1 MGMDIKQRQLLKK
14 YVDLLIQRWR
24 LISICLLLGVTCGLG
39 YYLYV
44 PKVFQSSA
52 TLSYERQQ
60 INPAKMD
67 PEQGKQLLQ
76 DSLATL
82 KELVT
87 SRNSLEK
94 VIQQHSLYA
103 EARSTQPIEDVIE
116 MMRKNIEIKPQGKG
130 DIFTVAFQ
138 GGDPQKVVRVT
149 NALAAL
155 FIEENLKYREER
167 ATETS
172 QYTEKELALSKKV
185 LDEKEQH
192 MRDYKLKFF
201 NEMPDQRQSNLTQ
214 LQTLIKQ
221 NQETQNSIQ
230 ELERTKVMAQ
240 EQARMQQ
247 QLAALSSAQST
258 VPHNIAPHAETDEER
273 LERLNVYLG
282 QLLEKYTEK
291 HPEVWRTKQMIAQ
304 LESKGI
310 TPRSGNP
317 QKKVDSSS
325 KNALAASLEG
335 QRLQAQ
341 VQQIDLNI
349 QQLRQVLT
357 SLPTQIA
364 QYQKWIDAAP
374 IREAEWNSL
383 TRDYNE
389 MRRHY
394 DQLVANNLQAQSAEN
409 LERNQR
415 GSKFKIVDSAR
426 LPDKPFKPNF
436 LKILMIAVAGGLAVS
451 VGFVVALDFIDTSF
465 KDVGDLEDYIGV
477 PVVCAIPFV
486 EKSAETRRER
496 FLFRLSLSLVCLYAL
511 ALIIALVFMWIR
523 GKIIV

>member
-1 MGMDIKQRQLLKK
+1 MDIQQRQLIKK
-14 YVDLLIQRWR
+14 YVDLLIHRWR
-24 LISICLLLGVTCGLG
+24 LLGICLLLSVTGGLG

-44 PKVFQSSA
+44 PKEFQSSA

-67 PEQGKQLLQ
+67 PEQGKQQLQ

-82 KELVT
+82 SEVVT
-87 SRNSLEK
+87 SRSSLEK
-94 VIQQHSLYA
+94 IIQQHGLY
-103 EARSTQPIEDVIE
+103 EAARKRLPIEDVIE
-116 MMRKNIEIKPQGKG
+116 IMRKNIEIKPQNKG

-138 GGDPQKVVRVT
+138 GEQPQKVARVT

-185 LDEKEQH
+185 LDEKEQQ
-192 MRDYKLKFF
+192 MRDYKLKYY

-214 LQTLIKQ
+214 MQTLIKQ

-230 ELERTKVMAQ
+230 ELERTKVMVQ
-240 EQARMQQ
+240 EQHRMQQ
-247 QLAALSSAQST
+247 QLAALSSVQSPSMAN
-258 VPHNIAPHAETDEER
+258 VPTRAETDEER
-273 LERLNVYLG
+273 LRRLKDYLE
-282 QLLEKYTEK
+282 QLQGKYTDK

-304 LESKGI
+304 LEAKGVS
-310 TPRSGNP
+310 PAGGSAQGKLGGSNRS
-317 QKKVDSSS
+317 
-325 KNALAASLEG
+325 ALAANLES

-341 VQQIDLNI
+341 IQQIDLNI
-349 QQLRQVLT
+349 QQLRQTLSVLP
-357 SLPTQIA
+357 SQIA

-389 MRRHY
+389 LRRHY
-394 DQLVANNLQAQSAEN
+394 DQLVSNNLQAQSVEN
-409 LERNQR
+409 LEKNQR

-426 LPDKPFKPNF
+426 LADKPHKPNF
-436 LKILMIAVAGGLAVS
+436 LKILLVALLGGLGVS
-451 VGFVVALDFIDTSF
+451 GGFLVLLDFVDTSF
-465 KDVGDLEDYIGV
+465 KDVSEIEGFLGV
-477 PVVCAIPFV
+477 PVICAIPFV
-486 EKSAETRRER
+486 EKEVETRRER
-496 FLFRLSLSLVCLYAL
+496 TVLVCSVSLISLYAA
-511 ALIIALVFMWIR
+511 ALMIAVAVMWSR
-523 GKIIV
+523 GMIIV